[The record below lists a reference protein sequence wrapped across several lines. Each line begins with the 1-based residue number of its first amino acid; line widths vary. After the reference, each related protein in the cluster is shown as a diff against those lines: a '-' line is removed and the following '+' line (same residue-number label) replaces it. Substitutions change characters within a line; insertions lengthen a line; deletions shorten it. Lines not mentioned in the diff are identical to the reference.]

1 MKLITYE
8 QNGVQAVGLLH
19 QREGMILPVRTAGLS
34 YDSMNDLIERATEQE
49 LERLRQADRGAEGFS
64 LPLAEV
70 QLLAPIPQPRQDVI
84 CLGLNYTEHAQ
95 EAAAYARDSFI
106 SRDGRCPVYFS
117 KRVGWAPGDGAGI
130 PAHEAVTERLD
141 YEVELAVIIGR
152 DAKNVPPEEASR
164 YIFGYTVCN
173 DVSARDLQ
181 TAHTQWYFG
190 KSLDG
195 FTPLGPVI
203 VTADEIPFPPR
214 LKIMSR
220 VNGELRQSSTT
231 DMLLFGIDYIVSNL
245 SQGMTLRAGSIIAT
259 GTPKGVGMGFD
270 PPKFLR
276 KGDVVECEIEAI
288 GTLTNPIV

>member
-8 QNGVQAVGLLH
+8 QNGVQSVGLL
-19 QREGMILPVRTAGLS
+19 RAEERRILPVRAVGLP
-34 YDSMNDLIERATEQE
+34 YDSMNALITEATGAE
-49 LERLRQADRGAEGFS
+49 LERLREEDRSEESFP

-70 QLLAPIPQPRQDVI
+70 RLLAPIPRPRQDVI
-84 CLGLNYTEHAQ
+84 CLGLNYTEHAR
-95 EAAAYARDSFI
+95 EAAAYARDSFV

-117 KRVGWAPGDGAGI
+117 KRVDLAPGDGAGI
-130 PAHEAVTERLD
+130 PAHEEVTDRLD

-152 DAKNVPPEEASR
+152 DAKQVAPEEAGQ
-164 YIFGYTVCN
+164 YIFGYTICN

-181 TAHTQWYFG
+181 TAHTQWYLG

-214 LKIMSR
+214 LKIISR
-220 VNGELRQSSTT
+220 VNGELRQNSTT
-231 DMLLFGIDYIVSNL
+231 DMLIFGIDYIISDL
-245 SQGMTLRAGSIIAT
+245 SRAMTLRAGTIIAT

-270 PPKFLR
+270 PPRFLR
-276 KGDVVECEIEAI
+276 KGDVVECEIEGI